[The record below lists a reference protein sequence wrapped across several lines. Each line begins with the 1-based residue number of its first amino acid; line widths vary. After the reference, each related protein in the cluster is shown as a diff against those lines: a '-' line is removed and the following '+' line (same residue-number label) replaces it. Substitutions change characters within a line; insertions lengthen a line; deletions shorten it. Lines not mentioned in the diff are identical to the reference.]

1 MPNTSARPKH
11 GRRAR
16 RRPRE
21 DPARNELVSSSLESA
36 QQCLLNQDYGTAFVH
51 YLLVLNLAPVFK
63 DLAKVSDVS
72 LHNKHYKQCAHST
85 NRFNSSGAKIIIMM
99 INSVFNNFLVTSL
112 SQESFRFTLFK
123 WTEELDSV
131 GRIQDLFECYE
142 QALDLFPADEVI
154 LNSMGEHLFRF

>member
-1 MPNTSARPKH
+1 MYFFTTGMPNTSARPKH

-63 DLAKVSDVS
+63 DLAKVSDV
-72 LHNKHYKQCAHST
+72 
-85 NRFNSSGAKIIIMM
+85 
-99 INSVFNNFLVTSL
+99 
-112 SQESFRFTLFK
+112 
-123 WTEELDSV
+123 
-131 GRIQDLFECYE
+131 
-142 QALDLFPADEVI
+142 
-154 LNSMGEHLFRF
+154 